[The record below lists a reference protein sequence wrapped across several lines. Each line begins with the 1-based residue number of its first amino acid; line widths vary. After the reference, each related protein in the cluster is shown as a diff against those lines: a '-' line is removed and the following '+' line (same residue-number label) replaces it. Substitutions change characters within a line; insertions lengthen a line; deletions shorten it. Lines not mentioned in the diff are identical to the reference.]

1 MNPISTLFAQS
12 GQQNSQPALVHAD
25 FSMTHDHVTDT
36 VKRIA
41 TKLEQSGVSHGSI
54 VGLRIRPEIEA
65 LFTLA
70 VMQLG
75 ATSLHA
81 SEVVVDGY
89 SEHMDLLCTDDEF
102 VRSSSPSR
110 LLVDLDFIQSL
121 ASVQPREE
129 CVDFSEHD
137 VCRIVFS
144 SGSTG
149 TPRGIPFTVGYLTER
164 VDSAEQNWIPST
176 PFMSLLGLDTV
187 SGFLTF
193 MWAMT
198 TGETFFISGDAAT
211 NVRTI
216 SEHSISAIK
225 TSPAKLNDLLDHVE
239 RRTQVAPSLHTVEV
253 LGSLLTARTIERC
266 QKTLNTMPLYLYGSS
281 EVGTVSKGAVKVDQP
296 ENVGTLVSDI
306 TAETLGDDGL
316 PTRPRTLGRLRFR
329 KKSMPVG
336 YWNENSPKPDQGFHE
351 GWFYSGDIAT
361 ITLDNEL
368 ILHGRSD
375 DLVNAGG
382 TKFTLQQLDAWLQNI
397 DSFMD
402 AASAQF
408 SDDNGDTKIAVA
420 FVSANPI
427 GLDAVMS
434 QLNRFLPSLPIGAII
449 RLAEIERNPVGKVN
463 RTAILSKLYQPERV
477 T

>member
-1 MNPISTLFAQS
+1 
-12 GQQNSQPALVHAD
+12 
-25 FSMTHDHVTDT
+25 
-36 VKRIA
+36 
-41 TKLEQSGVSHGSI
+41 
-54 VGLRIRPEIEA
+54 
-65 LFTLA
+65 
-70 VMQLG
+70 
-75 ATSLHA
+75 
-81 SEVVVDGY
+81 
-89 SEHMDLLCTDDEF
+89 
-102 VRSSSPSR
+102 
-110 LLVDLDFIQSL
+110 
-121 ASVQPREE
+121 
-129 CVDFSEHD
+129 
-137 VCRIVFS
+137 
-144 SGSTG
+144 
-149 TPRGIPFTVGYLTER
+149 
-164 VDSAEQNWIPST
+164 
-176 PFMSLLGLDTV
+176 MSLLGLDTV

>member
-12 GQQNSQPALVHAD
+12 GQQSTQPALVHAD
-25 FSMTHDHVTDT
+25 FSMTYEQLTDT

-41 TKLEQSGVSHGSI
+41 TRLEQAGVRHGSI

-89 SEHMDLLCTDDEF
+89 SEHIDLLCTDDEF
-102 VRSSSPSR
+102 VRASGPSS
-110 LLVDLDFIQSL
+110 LNVNLDFIQSL
-121 ASVQPREE
+121 ASVRPRDEW
-129 CVDFSEHD
+129 VYFSEHD

-149 TPRGIPFTVGYLTER
+149 TPKGIPFTVAYLAER
-164 VDSAEQNWIPST
+164 IHSAEQNWIPPT
-176 PFMSLLGLDTV
+176 PFISLLGLDTV

-193 MWAMT
+193 MWAMVRS
-198 TGETFFISGDAAT
+198 ETFFISGDSAT
-211 NVRTI
+211 NVGTI
-216 SEHSISAIK
+216 LNHNITAIK

-239 RRTQVAPSLHTVEV
+239 QRTQKLPSLRTVEV

-266 QKTLNTMPLYLYGSS
+266 QKALNTTPLYLYGST

-316 PTRPRTLGRLRFR
+316 PTRPRTIGRLRFR

-336 YWNENSPKPDQGFHE
+336 YWNEGNPKPDQGFHE
-351 GWFYSGDIAT
+351 GWFYSGDIST

-368 ILHGRSD
+368 IIHGRSD

-382 TKFTLQQLDAWLQNI
+382 TKFTLQQLDSWLQNI
-397 DSFMD
+397 NLFAD
-402 AASAQF
+402 AATAQF
-408 SDDNGDTKIAVA
+408 SDANSDTKIAVA
-420 FVSANPI
+420 FVSKNSI
-427 GLDAVMS
+427 SQDAIMG
-434 QLNRFLPSLPIGAII
+434 QLNRFLPGLPIGAII

-463 RTAILSKLYQPERV
+463 RTAILSKLHQTERV